1 MNKSR
6 MATAHGVEK
15 FWKLGIED
23 FNTHYFDV
31 GPNFTLFAKE
41 GNYQYDILKMIK
53 QFGTPC
59 EIVFPYILEERLD
72 NLINLFNSYIK
83 IYRYPSKF
91 YYHYPMKVNQNKEF
105 VLPLLEKSAKKISKG

>member
-31 GPNFTLFAKE
+31 GPDFTLFAKE
-41 GNYQYDILKMIK
+41 GNYQYDILKLIK
-53 QFGTPC
+53 QYGTPA
-59 EIVFPYILEERLD
+59 EIVFPHILEDRLD
-72 NLINLFNSYIK
+72 NLISLFNSYIK

-91 YYHYPMKVNQNKEF
+91 YYN
-105 VLPLLEKSAKKISKG
+105 